1 MRNCPNCKK
10 NISSRLEKEA
20 RKANFFPF
28 CSQRCKL
35 VDLGAWFDAEYR
47 IPCKGEDQDSSD
59 QNSPN
64 Q

>member
-10 NISSRLEKEA
+10 NINSRLEKEA
-20 RKANFFPF
+20 RKAKFFPF

-35 VDLGAWFDAEYR
+35 VDLGAWFDAKYR
-47 IPCKGEDQDSSD
+47 MPCKPDD
-59 QNSPN
+59 QNFTDHNNSN